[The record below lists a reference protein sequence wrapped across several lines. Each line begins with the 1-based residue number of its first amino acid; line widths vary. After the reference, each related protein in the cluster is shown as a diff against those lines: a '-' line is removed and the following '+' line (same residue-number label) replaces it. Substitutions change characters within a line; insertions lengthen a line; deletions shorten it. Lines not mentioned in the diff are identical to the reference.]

1 MKRTAVL
8 PILMFVTL
16 GHFAFGQIAPNT
28 DFTVRLSPP
37 GINTKTAAE
46 NDEVR
51 CVVLKP
57 ETFAGYDM
65 VGRIVKANKS
75 GKLKGSTMLALRFER
90 LEKSGQSIPISG
102 VLKQV
107 TNSKGAPNVD
117 EEGHAIKT
125 KNNYGKVAGA
135 AAIGALI
142 GGLTKGTKGALIG
155 AGAGTAAAVMFVEVA
170 VSDGADFELA
180 PNSVLL
186 VSASPVHRPAV
197 QATPSSMAANAGAG
211 TNMTGVPSFRV
222 RHDHGSKG
230 NNPSEWRYCE
240 GILSMF
246 PDHVK
251 FEALSSTDNQ
261 IDSFEIPFADL
272 QEVKGNFFMIMHASA
287 FHLRSSNGATLNF
300 VPLNNTVAEVIN
312 SFPRK

>member
-1 MKRTAVL
+1 MLVL
-8 PILMFVTL
+8 TTL
-16 GHFAFGQIAPNT
+16 AGFASGQVAPNT
-28 DFTVRLSPP
+28 DFTVQLSPP

-51 CVVLKP
+51 CTVLKP
-57 ETFAGYDM
+57 EVFAGYEL
-65 VGRIVKANKS
+65 VGRVVKAKKS
-75 GKLKGSTMLALRFER
+75 GKLKGATMLALRFDR
-90 LEKSGQSIPISG
+90 LEKSGQSIPVSG

-117 EEGHAIKT
+117 EEGHAIKA

-135 AAIGALI
+135 AAVGALI
-142 GGLTKGTKGALIG
+142 GGLTGGAKGALIG

-180 PNSVLL
+180 SGSVLL
-186 VSASPVHRPAV
+186 VSVSPAQGPTVQANRSSMMAASP
-197 QATPSSMAANAGAG
+197 SSNGEP
-211 TNMTGVPSFRV
+211 GVPSFRV

-230 NNPSEWRYCE
+230 NNSSEWRYCE
-240 GILSMF
+240 GTLSIF

-251 FEALSSTDNQ
+251 FEAFSAVDGQL
-261 IDSFEIPFADL
+261 DSFEFPFTEI
-272 QEVKGNFFMIMHASA
+272 QEVKGNFLMIMHAGA
-287 FHLRSSNGATLNF
+287 FHLRPSNGETFNF
-300 VPLNNTVAEVIN
+300 VPLNNTVAEVLR